1 MTLVTNIKILISQS
15 SKPSKR
21 KKIVSIFIQEN
32 KLSGIHKQELFLMV
46 AGLNVQGIWKKEVN
60 RKTGKMNACLF

>member
-1 MTLVTNIKILISQS
+1 MTLVTNIKILISQR

-21 KKIVSIFIQEN
+21 KKIVSIFIQDN

-46 AGLNVQGIWKKEVN
+46 VGLNVQGIRKKEVN
-60 RKTGKMNACLF
+60 RKTDKMNACLF